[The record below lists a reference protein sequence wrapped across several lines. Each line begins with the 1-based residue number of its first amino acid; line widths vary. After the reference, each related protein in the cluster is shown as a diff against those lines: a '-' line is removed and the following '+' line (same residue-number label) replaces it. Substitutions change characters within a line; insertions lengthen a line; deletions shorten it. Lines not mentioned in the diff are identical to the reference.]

1 MEASSRRSSLHGA
14 ITGSRSAAAAGKGA
28 TFLTRVGHTSATF
41 RNHGPAILPHAMKRL
56 AALLLLAAAC
66 RQEQKPAVDRAA
78 FDREINQYRT
88 KRVAG
93 LTRPEGW

>member
-1 MEASSRRSSLHGA
+1 MEASSRRSSLQGA

-28 TFLTRVGHTSATF
+28 TFLTLLGHTSATF

-78 FDREINQYRT
+78 FDRDINEYRKT
-88 KRVAG
+88 RVER
-93 LTRPEGW
+93 LTRPAG